1 MLAAAAVLPLCL
13 LPLTDPVLSIS
24 LAALGIGLGLF
35 MPANNAT
42 VMAAIPA
49 ACSGVGGGLVN
60 MARGLGTT
68 LGVASVTLAMHGAG
82 PRAAMIVL
90 VVAALCLVI
99 VSRRRSA

>member
-1 MLAAAAVLPLCL
+1 MLA
-13 LPLTDPVLSIS
+13 IS

-35 MPANNAT
+35 TPANNAA

-68 LGVASVTLAMHGAG
+68 LGVASVTLALHGTG

-90 VVAALCLVI
+90 VVAALCLVL
-99 VSRRRSA
+99 VSRRHPA